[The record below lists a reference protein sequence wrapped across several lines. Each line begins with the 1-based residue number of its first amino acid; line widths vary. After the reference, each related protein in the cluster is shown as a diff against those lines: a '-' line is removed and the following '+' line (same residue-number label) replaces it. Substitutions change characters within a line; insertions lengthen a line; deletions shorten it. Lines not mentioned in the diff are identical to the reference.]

1 MEHIKSP
8 SDLIERFAALVPP
21 DPDVTSKK
29 VFGYPACFIN
39 GNMFAGL
46 HGPDMILRLPEKER
60 KDFIAQTGSYIFEPM
75 PGHQMKEY
83 VVVPKE
89 LISADT
95 DIDSWLSIS
104 MAYARSLPPKLKKK
118 KA

>member
-1 MEHIKSP
+1 
-8 SDLIERFAALVPP
+8 
-21 DPDVTSKK
+21 
-29 VFGYPACFIN
+29 
-39 GNMFAGL
+39 
-46 HGPDMILRLPEKER
+46 
-60 KDFIAQTGSYIFEPM
+60 
-75 PGHQMKEY
+75 MKEY